1 MPGALH
7 LQTFEAM
14 TLRIDPS
21 QPRRT
26 IQQFSDT
33 FLRIHPNGHLPV
45 FTVILSGPPPFF
57 GHRSDNWPKTWLKI
71 RARVRSTE
79 EAPSAD
85 SSQPRVQFSVR
96 LPPCEESDS
105 QSRSHKRR
113 HEASGRVEDA
123 GDVAGPDRRR
133 LNARQRGSGR
143 VQWDEEVDVQ
153 QAEYEAKAPEREAKK
168 ARRELRKALD
178 KFSRKAR
185 LTAAEQDQC
194 SRIQSELARGL

>member
-79 EAPSAD
+79 EAPPAD

-105 QSRSHKRR
+105 Q
-113 HEASGRVEDA
+113 
-123 GDVAGPDRRR
+123 VAGPDRRR

-194 SRIQSELARGL
+194 SRIQSELARDL